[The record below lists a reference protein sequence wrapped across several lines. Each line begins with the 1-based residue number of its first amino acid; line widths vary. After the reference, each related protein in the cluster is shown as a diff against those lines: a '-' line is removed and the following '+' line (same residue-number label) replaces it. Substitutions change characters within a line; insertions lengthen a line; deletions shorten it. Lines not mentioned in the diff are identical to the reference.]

1 MKKFSILGISLVDL
15 SAREGLREAERFLH
29 NGALNTATYITAQ
42 TLTSAAGNQELKG
55 LLEDTDLTICV
66 EPDILE
72 AAGIASA
79 GRIREIE
86 ERIFL
91 REFLRRL
98 ARQKEKVCI
107 LADTKQQA
115 EAFADSLTEQQG
127 KLNIAACTGY
137 DDCEQQQER
146 RLNSL
151 NEIAPDV
158 IFSRMTW
165 PLDLELM
172 NSGKKFLNAE
182 LWMALPDLKM
192 PGRVKHNV
200 FSGIRKKI
208 FWKKVKNYNQE
219 KVEESGEKS
228 GGHMTS

>member
-115 EAFADSLTEQQG
+115 EVFADSLTEQQG
-127 KLNIAACTGY
+127 NLNIAACMGY
-137 DDCEQQQER
+137 DDFEQQKER
-146 RLNSL
+146 MMNSL

-172 NSGKKFLNAE
+172 NSGKKFLNEE

>member
-1 MKKFSILGISLVDL
+1 MMNSI
-15 SAREGLREAERFLH
+15 
-29 NGALNTATYITAQ
+29 
-42 TLTSAAGNQELKG
+42 
-55 LLEDTDLTICV
+55 
-66 EPDILE
+66 
-72 AAGIASA
+72 
-79 GRIREIE
+79 
-86 ERIFL
+86 
-91 REFLRRL
+91 
-98 ARQKEKVCI
+98 
-107 LADTKQQA
+107 
-115 EAFADSLTEQQG
+115 
-127 KLNIAACTGY
+127 
-137 DDCEQQQER
+137 
-146 RLNSL
+146 